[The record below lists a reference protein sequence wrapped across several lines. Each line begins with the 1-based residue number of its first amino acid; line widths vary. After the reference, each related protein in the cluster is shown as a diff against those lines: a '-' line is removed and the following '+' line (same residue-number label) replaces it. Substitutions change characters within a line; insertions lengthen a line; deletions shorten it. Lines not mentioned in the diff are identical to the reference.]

1 MVDLSVPEV
10 TRVIR
15 VLHVD
20 DDSSLL
26 EISKL
31 LLMDLDSNFEIDQ
44 ACCVDEG
51 LRKLAAG
58 HYDVVVSDYE
68 MPQKDGLQFLTELR
82 KQKSDIPFI
91 LFTGKGREEVAIKA
105 LNLGADGYLNKQGSP
120 ETVYGELSH
129 SIKLVVERSRVK
141 EALKE
146 RDIRFIKLAAQTPG
160 MLFQFLRHPDG
171 TFCVPF
177 TSDGI
182 KEIFGCS
189 PQDVREDF
197 SPIAKAIVP
206 DDMEKVFQSIE
217 HSAANLSLWQCE
229 YRVQLP
235 GKKMRWMWGQ
245 STPERLEDGSI
256 LWSGYNTDITERKNA
271 EETLRSTFEVLE
283 KVGAGIDA
291 GLAVIGKDYR
301 VVWANKRLMDLG
313 VTPNEKCYQTFN
325 HSETI
330 CTDCGAK
337 KIFNQ
342 NVLLDVHEFKTVD
355 SKGETIWIELR
366 VTPLKD
372 KNGNVTAALELAVP
386 ITDRKK
392 AEEALLQS
400 EEKFRNV
407 FSIAPNAVYLSTL
420 KEGKMVEI
428 NDRFVEIFGY
438 TRKEII
444 GQTSLQLGLWASPT
458 ERKKMLAILKSDGKI
473 RNLEINCV
481 RKNGQIFPAQFSVSI
496 LQQGDQQLLVGVIRD
511 VSFFKQA
518 EAALQAS
525 EAKYRSLADSLPEV
539 VFETDSDGRLTY
551 ANLSAYTIFGY
562 SQEEVAKGL
571 FVFDLVHQK
580 DRKKVKED
588 FRKTLSSGHI
598 DNHEYT
604 CIRKDGGTFPTM
616 IVSKPFV
623 DENGR
628 VCLRGLVIDITQFK
642 KVEET
647 LRESEEK
654 YRVTFESTG
663 VASVIIEDDTTLSLV
678 NSEYEKLSGYSK
690 RELEGKKSWT
700 EFVVKEDLDRMK
712 EQHRLRRI
720 DKNAASTHY
729 DFRFIDRYG
738 EIKNILL
745 TIALIPGTKKSIA
758 SLLDITM
765 NKKIEEA
772 LQKEQ
777 QMLTSIYANVS
788 DVLYLLAVE
797 HEDNFSFTSVNQS
810 FLNVTGLKESQV
822 VGKSVSK
829 VIPEPSL
836 SLVLEKY
843 SQAIHEKRTVT
854 WEEVTNY
861 PGGRKYGEV
870 SITPVFDST
879 GHCSNLI
886 GSVHD
891 ITEIKQAE
899 KKLLEEQYLIQKIL
913 DSTPN
918 LVYIYDLINH
928 CNVYANREI
937 LNFLGYTPKQIKAL
951 GSKLFTKILHPDDAQ
966 VVATHHARFANPPEN
981 VVFEVEYR
989 MKHSSG
995 EWRWLRSRDILFAR
1009 TNEGIGKQIL
1019 GTCEDITE
1027 AKKSAEILKL
1037 SERKYR
1043 ELAESLP
1050 EIVFETDIDGRL
1062 IFVNQSASQMTGY
1075 GLDEFDKNFSF
1086 IRLLVPAEQ
1095 EKAMMNFSNL
1105 KSSESKFSSEFNII
1119 RKDGSVFS
1127 AIIWVTPIIINNKF
1141 SGLRGIVVD
1150 NSKYKRVED
1159 RLKQAAYDFQLL
1171 NEKLRVVGGLTRHDV
1186 GNKLAVIGGNEFL
1199 LRKRIGKKPE
1209 LSTYLDNIKSALD
1222 ASDKLFE
1229 FSRFYEQ
1236 IGSEKPAIIDVFES
1250 FNVAAALFPNLNK
1263 LTIINKCQRLKVV
1276 ADSLLRQLFY
1286 NLIDNSLNHGEK
1298 ITQIRLYY
1306 TKDEERVKLFYEDN
1320 GIGVPK
1326 ANKSRLFD
1334 VGFTTGKGRGLG
1346 LALIKRIIE
1355 VYGWN
1360 IAEEGE
1366 PGRGAKF
1373 VISIPT
1379 NLIRC

>member
-31 LLMDLDSNFEIDQ
+31 LLMDLDSGFEIDQ

-51 LRKLAAG
+51 LCKLAAG

-68 MPQKDGLQFLTELR
+68 MPQKDGLQFLMELR

-129 SIKLVVERSRVK
+129 SIKLIVERYRVK

-171 TFCVPF
+171 TYCVPF
-177 TSDGI
+177 TSEGI
-182 KEIFGCS
+182 SEVFGCS

-206 DDMEKVFQSIE
+206 EDMEKVFQSIE

-245 STPERLEDGSI
+245 SAPEKLEDGSI

-271 EETLRSTFEVLE
+271 EETLKGTFEVLE
-283 KVGAGIDA
+283 RVGEGIDA
-291 GLAVIGKDYR
+291 GLAVIGKDYQ

-313 VTPNEKCYQTFN
+313 VTPNKKCYQTFN

-342 NVLLDVHEFKTVD
+342 NILLDVHEYKTVD

-386 ITDRKK
+386 ITERKK
-392 AEEALLQS
+392 AEEALLLS

-407 FSIAPNAVYLSTL
+407 FALAPNAVYLSTL

-438 TRKEII
+438 KRKEII
-444 GQTSLQLGLWASPT
+444 GQTSLQLGLWASPSDR
-458 ERKKMLAILKSDGKI
+458 EKMLAILKSDGKV

-481 RKNGQIFPAQFSVSI
+481 GKNRQIFPAQFSVSM

-511 VSFFKQA
+511 VSSYKQA

-551 ANLSAYTIFGY
+551 ANLSANAIFGY

-571 FVFDLVHQK
+571 CVFDLIQQK
-580 DRKKVKED
+580 DCKKAKEN
-588 FRKTLSSGHI
+588 FRKALSSGHI

-604 CIRKDGGTFPTM
+604 CIRKDGSAFPTM
-616 IVSKPFV
+616 IVSKPLV
-623 DENGR
+623 KENGQ
-628 VCLRGLVIDITQFK
+628 VGLRGLVIDITQLK

-647 LRESEEK
+647 LRQSEEK

-720 DKNAASTHY
+720 DEKAASAHY

-738 EIKNILL
+738 AVKNILL

-758 SLLDITM
+758 SLLDITA
-765 NKKIEEA
+765 NKKTEEA

-777 QMLTSIYANVS
+777 QMLASIYANVS

-797 HEDNFSFTSVNQS
+797 HENRFRFTSVNQS

-870 SITPVFDST
+870 SITPVFDSS
-879 GHCSNLI
+879 GHCTSLI

-918 LVYIYDLINH
+918 LVYIYDLISH
-928 CNVYANREI
+928 CNVYANREV
-937 LNFLGYTPKQIKAL
+937 LDFLGYTPKQIKAL
-951 GSKLFTKILHPDDAQ
+951 GSELFTKFLHPDDAK
-966 VVATHHARFANPPEN
+966 VVAAHHARFANAPEN
-981 VVFEVEYR
+981 AIFEVEYR

-1009 TNEGIGKQIL
+1009 TSEGVGKQIL

-1027 AKKSAEILKL
+1027 PKRAAEILKL

-1043 ELAESLP
+1043 ELTESLP
-1050 EIVFETDIDGRL
+1050 EVVFETDINGNL
-1062 IFVNQSASQMTGY
+1062 LFVNRSASQITGY
-1075 GLDEFDKNFSF
+1075 SIEEFDNNFNF
-1086 IRLLVPAEQ
+1086 LRLLVPAEQ
-1095 EKAMMNFSNL
+1095 EKALLWISRF
-1105 KSSESKFSSEFNII
+1105 KSGESKLSGEFQII
-1119 RKDGSVFS
+1119 KKDGSVFPAMICITS
-1127 AIIWVTPIIINNKF
+1127 VIFDNKLL
-1141 SGLRGIVVD
+1141 GLRGIVLD
-1150 NSKYKRVED
+1150 NSEHKKAED
-1159 RLKQAAYDFQLL
+1159 RLKQAAQDLQLL

-1199 LRKRIGKKPE
+1199 LRKRIGEKPE
-1209 LSTYLDNIKSALD
+1209 LYKYLDNIKSALD

-1250 FNVAAALFPNLNK
+1250 FNVATALFSNLNK
-1263 LTIINKCQRLKVV
+1263 LTIVNECQGLKVE

-1298 ITQIRLYY
+1298 VTQIRLYY
-1306 TKDEERVKLFYEDN
+1306 TQDDEGAKLFYEDN
-1320 GIGVPK
+1320 GIGIPK
-1326 ANKSRLFD
+1326 ANKSRLFE

-1346 LALIKRIIE
+1346 LALISRIIE

-1360 IAEEGE
+1360 IVEEGE

-1373 VISIPT
+1373 IISIPT
-1379 NLIRC
+1379 NLIRY